1 MTNESDVKL
10 DLSKD
15 VSAQKVA
22 FEQARSKRNNVVGF
36 ALAGLA
42 IMFFLV
48 TLVKLSGN
56 G

>member
-1 MTNESDVKL
+1 MTNESYVKM

-15 VSAQKVA
+15 AAAEKVA
-22 FEQARSKRNNVVGF
+22 FEQARRKRNIVLGF